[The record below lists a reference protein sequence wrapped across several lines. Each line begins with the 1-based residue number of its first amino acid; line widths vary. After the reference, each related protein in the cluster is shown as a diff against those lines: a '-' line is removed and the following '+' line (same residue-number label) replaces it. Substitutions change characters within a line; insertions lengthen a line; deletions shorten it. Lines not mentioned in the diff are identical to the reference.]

1 MINKNSSRLKETA
14 FSNHNLRTS
23 YVDSQVDYLASLRDS
38 VIFDN
43 YGIQVLVRVPVNEF
57 NEILDNNVDEYSN
70 FVNDRWI
77 ETTETV
83 VPLFKEYREVL
94 SSAGMTADGTDAVWP
109 LEVQLPSKL
118 YVPRD
123 SRIVFSEYDCEENQI
138 AREWVVLGTVMK
150 QLSGSKTYTRIARC
164 VPSRQVLV
172 NSANTYE
179 GEFWF
184 EGKQKAPILTGD
196 IRAQGTVWF
205 VNTPISSVRVCEFVD
220 DEENSGSD
228 SENAEVLTNVVKLTP
243 YMSESYFL
251 SKKVSMSVLY

>member
-1 MINKNSSRLKETA
+1 MINKNSSRLKETD
-14 FSNHNLRTS
+14 FSNHNLRNS
-23 YVDSQVDYLASLRDS
+23 YVDSQVEYLAALRDS

-43 YGIQVLVRVPVNEF
+43 YGVQVLVRVPVNEF
-57 NEILDNNVDEYSN
+57 DQLLDNYVDEYSN

-109 LEVQLPSKL
+109 LEVQLPSRL
-118 YVPRD
+118 HIPRD
-123 SRIVFSEYDCEENQI
+123 SRIVFGEYDCEENQI

-150 QLSGSKTYTRIARC
+150 QLSDSKTYTRIARC

-179 GEFWF
+179 GVFWF
-184 EGKQKAPILTGD
+184 KGEQKSPLLTGD
-196 IRAQGTVWF
+196 IRSQGTLWF
-205 VNTPISSVRVCEFVD
+205 DNTQVLSVKVCAVTE
-220 DEENSGSD
+220 DEDNSGSD
-228 SENAEVLTNVVKLTP
+228 AELPEVLDRVVKLTP
-243 YMSESYFL
+243 YIAEACFSG
-251 SKKVSMSVLY
+251 KRVSISVLY